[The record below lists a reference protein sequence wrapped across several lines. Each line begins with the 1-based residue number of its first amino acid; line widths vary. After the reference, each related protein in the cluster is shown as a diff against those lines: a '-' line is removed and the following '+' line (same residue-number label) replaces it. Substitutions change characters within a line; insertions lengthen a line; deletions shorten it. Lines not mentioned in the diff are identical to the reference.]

1 MEGNFIVLIGFF
13 GKDLWYR
20 SMVCVLLEINFI
32 LNVIIMVN
40 LIRSF
45 LRIVDF
51 YKIRKINLLLKY
63 LYFLLVL
70 IRKLDWFCN

>member
-32 LNVIIMVN
+32 LM
-40 LIRSF
+40 
-45 LRIVDF
+45 
-51 YKIRKINLLLKY
+51 LLL
-63 LYFLLVL
+63 
-70 IRKLDWFCN
+70 W